1 MCYTVS
7 IESKKLSTF
16 LVKSE
21 VSALILIHYK
31 KENTMKTENELR
43 EIGKKVLFDYDIKY
57 GYVTLIR
64 TEGWDDLYYLTPF
77 KNDDDLSD
85 PFNLEALLDYY
96 TDLVREWEVADGI
109 DEALEIMKK
118 DVGYH
123 SDGFGGLFKS
133 YKPMT
138 EADITELKTKY
149 DELAKSLVN

>member
-77 KNDDDLSD
+77 KNDDVLED
-85 PFNLEALLDYY
+85 PFKLEDLLDYY
-96 TDLVREWEVADGI
+96 TDLVREWEVADSI
-109 DEALEIMKK
+109 DEALEMIKK
-118 DVGYH
+118 DVGCH
-123 SDGFGGLFKS
+123 SDRINGLFKS
-133 YKPMT
+133 YKPKT
-138 EADITELKTKY
+138 EAEIKEMYAMY
-149 DELAKSLVN
+149 DELAKSLAI